1 MLRDADTTLSL
12 QQRAEM
18 ANAAHAA
25 LFLTVHAGSM
35 GSGVR
40 VYSSMLPPSSEAKVV
55 FLPWET
61 AQARYV
67 NSSHAV
73 ADGITL
79 ELGRRR
85 VPSESLEAP
94 VRPLNNIAAA
104 AVAIEV
110 NAPLTDTRTFHSP
123 NYQLSVASAVADAV
137 LAARSRQEEAR

>member
-1 MLRDADTTLSL
+1 
-12 QQRAEM
+12 
-18 ANAAHAA
+18 
-25 LFLTVHAGSM
+25 
-35 GSGVR
+35 
-40 VYSSMLPPSSEAKVV
+40 MLPPSAEASVV

-94 VRPLNNIAAA
+94 VRPLNNIAAS

-110 NAPLTDTRTFHSP
+110 NVPATNPRAFHSP
-123 NYQLSVASAVADAV
+123 NFQLTVAGAVADAV
-137 LAARSRQEEAR
+137 LAARTRSEGAR